1 MDTPGWV
8 GSGLVFTTRRG
19 TGIHPDAMT
28 HKFRRV
34 ADRAGM
40 PHVSLHSLRHTA
52 AALALASGANV
63 KLVSTR
69 LGHAK
74 TAITVDTYAY
84 ALQHQDREAA
94 EGVSALLFGSRQPAV
109 NLERENRPL

>member
-1 MDTPGWV
+1 M
-8 GSGLVFTTRRG
+8 LVS
-19 TGIHPDAMT
+19 D
-28 HKFRRV
+28 
-34 ADRAGM
+34 
-40 PHVSLHSLRHTA
+40 
-52 AALALASGANV
+52 ANV
-63 KLVSTR
+63 KMIAAR